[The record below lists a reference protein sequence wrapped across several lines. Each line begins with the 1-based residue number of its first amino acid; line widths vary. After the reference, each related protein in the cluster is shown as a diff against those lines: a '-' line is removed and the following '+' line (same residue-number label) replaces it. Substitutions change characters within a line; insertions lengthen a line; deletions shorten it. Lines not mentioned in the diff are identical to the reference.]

1 MRFVMLE
8 DVKEGMVLGKNI
20 YDHVHQVALKSG
32 ILLSDR
38 YIKKIQELGYY
49 GVYIEDELS
58 TDIVLDD
65 VIDEQLK
72 HDAFLIIKDVC
83 VHAYNYSKSQG
94 KNAEK
99 VEGHFQAVNQLA
111 LRLITDVRSRNSMQ
125 LNLLTIKEYDDFIVS
140 HNVGVGILAIH
151 FGQILGLSTIE
162 LQRLGVAGLLIDIGK
177 MFLDPQ
183 ILNKHGKL
191 SPDEFKQIE
200 MHCAYG
206 HRYLRESFTCHANT
220 YLALLYHH
228 EKYDGSGYPKKKSG
242 QDIPYYSRI
251 LAICDVYDALT
262 SIRPNRPPA
271 TPGEAIE
278 FLMAS
283 SGTAFDPELVNIFL
297 KLIVPYPKGIEVVL
311 SNGERAL
318 IVENNKE
325 MSLRPKI
332 RIFSDQ
338 EGKLIPIKDI
348 SLQTDLHYK
357 NVTITELLHKS
368 QRLSASILSRTSN

>member
-1 MRFVMLE
+1 MRFVLLQ
-8 DVKEGMVLGKNI
+8 DIKEGMILGKNI

-32 ILLSDR
+32 ILLSER
-38 YIKKIQELGYY
+38 YIHKIRELGYF
-49 GVYIEDELS
+49 GAYIDDDLSKDIELN
-58 TDIVLDD
+58 DLIDD
-65 VIDEQLK
+65 QLK

-83 VHAYNYSKSQG
+83 IHAYNYSKSQG

-99 VEGHFQAVNQLA
+99 VEANFQAVSQLA
-111 LRLITDVRSRNSMQ
+111 LRIITDVRSRKVPQ

-151 FGQILGLSTIE
+151 FGQKLGLSTIE
-162 LQRLGVAGLLIDIGK
+162 LQRLGVAGLLIDLGK

-183 ILNKHGKL
+183 ILNKQTKL

-228 EKYDGSGYPKKKSG
+228 ERYDGKGYPKGKSA

-278 FLMAS
+278 FIMAS
-283 SGTAFDPELVNIFL
+283 AGTAFDPELVTIFL
-297 KLIVPYPKGIEVVL
+297 KLIVAYPKGMEVLL
-311 SNGERAL
+311 SNGEKAL
-318 IVENNKE
+318 IVENDKE
-325 MSLRPKI
+325 MSLRPKV
-332 RIFSDQ
+332 RILTDH
-338 EGKLIPIKDI
+338 EGKPISPKDI
-348 SLQTDLHYK
+348 SLHTDSNYK
-357 NVTITELLHKS
+357 NVT
-368 QRLSASILSRTSN
+368 